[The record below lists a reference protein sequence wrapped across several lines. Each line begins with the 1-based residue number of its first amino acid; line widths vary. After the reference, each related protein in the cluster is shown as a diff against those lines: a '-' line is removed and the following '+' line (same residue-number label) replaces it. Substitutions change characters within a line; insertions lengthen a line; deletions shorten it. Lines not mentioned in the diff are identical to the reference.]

1 MSIESPKEGPT
12 RANTPYHE
20 LTTSQ
25 LAAIMAEAPPAPL
38 SPRSA
43 QACADQFDGLTAD
56 MLRGVVRGLVATL
69 HKRDTERFAEGNK
82 FRGRIQELEDR
93 IKKEFEVSYDMHT
106 PPDGFEANDERRAP
120 YARVPDKDG
129 YLVEPKWVKYLEDGR
144 VAAYPMGAPIDS
156 MPYIVD
162 IYAEPSL
169 DDEDEPFEPMPQWYR
184 AALHTDDA
192 HWQILYK
199 EKLTKWRIGAS
210 PLKSSGIATFTGSS
224 MGWPRRSSLCRWIWK
239 GPGRLRT
246 YVSTGFKRPKPTNTP
261 STVKALSQGDFAS
274 PNKIFKPSGFCASPP
289 IPTTTTPAKIRAKVA
304 RSSRGRLEV

>member
-1 MSIESPKEGPT
+1 MSTESPKEGPT
-12 RANTPYHE
+12 RANTPYHD
-20 LTTSQ
+20 LNTQQ
-25 LAAIMAEAPPAPL
+25 LSAIMAEAPAVPL

-82 FRGRIQELEDR
+82 YKGRIQELEDR
-93 IKKEFEVSYDMHT
+93 IRKEFEVSYDMHT

-129 YLVEPKWVKYLEDGR
+129 YLVQPKWVKYLEDGR
-144 VAAYPMGAPIDS
+144 VAAYAMGTPIDS

-169 DDEDEPFEPMPQWYR
+169 DDEDEPFEPMPHWFR

-192 HWQILYK
+192 HFQVLYK
-199 EKLTKWRIGAS
+199 EVYKMAS
-210 PLKSSGIATFTGSS
+210 WGIAAEIKRHRDLHRVIDALAKKIELMSVDLEGARQSAD
-224 MGWPRRSSLCRWIWK
+224 LCEY
-239 GPGRLRT
+239 RLQAARAHKYAEHCQGLVGVGNLRVT
-246 YVSTGFKRPKPTNTP
+246 QQNIQAVRIMRQATNTNNNNNNNN
-261 STVKALSQGDFAS
+261 KNKGKGRAS
-274 PNKIFKPSGFCASPP
+274 
-289 IPTTTTPAKIRAKVA
+289 
-304 RSSRGRLEV
+304 

>member
-12 RANTPYHE
+12 RVNTPYHE
-20 LTTSQ
+20 LTTQQ
-25 LAAIMAEAPPAPL
+25 LTAIMAEAPPVPL

-82 FRGRIQELEDR
+82 YRGCIQELENR

-106 PPDGFEANDERRAP
+106 APDGFEANDEKRAP

-129 YLVEPKWVKYLEDGR
+129 YLVEAKWVKYLEDGR
-144 VAAYPMGAPIDS
+144 VAAYAMGAPIDS

-169 DDEDEPFEPMPQWYR
+169 DDEDEPFEPMPQWFQ

-199 EKLTKWRIGAS
+199 ETYKMANW
-210 PLKSSGIATFTGSS
+210 GIAAELKRHRDLHRVIDGLAKKIELMSVDLEGARQTAD
-224 MGWPRRSSLCRWIWK
+224 LCEY
-239 GPGRLRT
+239 RLQAARAHKYAEHCQGLVGGGLCVT
-246 YVSTGFKRPKPTNTP
+246 QQNIQAVRILRQPTNTNNNNN
-261 STVKALSQGDFAS
+261 SK
-274 PNKIFKPSGFCASPP
+274 NKGKG
-289 IPTTTTPAKIRAKVA
+289 RAF
-304 RSSRGRLEV
+304 